1 MPKFTKPKAL
11 SEDTELELYR
21 GIMETPA
28 EFEEGFTMKAVVGAL
43 FCGIVMIPGSIYLSL
58 LSGASMNV
66 AASWVTLI
74 LFAEIARR
82 SLTKLRKQEMI
93 ILLGVA
99 GAMSGG
105 GPFGALIYRQFL
117 VGSSA
122 VREAGLRDGFPAWYA
137 PPPDS
142 AALAERTF
150 FHADWLLPIGI
161 LAAVLIIHTIRAYV
175 SGYIFFRL
183 TCDVEKLPFPLAPIN
198 AAGSLALAE
207 AGDKKQSWRWTI
219 FSTGTMIGA
228 AFALIHSLLPLVT
241 GAVLAKPVMLIPLP
255 WLEMSPLVQT
265 ILPAVAFGVVIDLAI
280 LLLGFVLPFWAV
292 MGTAA
297 GILITLILNPIL
309 YRAGV
314 MQTWKPGME
323 TINTQIATSLDFW
336 FSAGLGIALG
346 LAIVS
351 VLQTALGVRA
361 ALKEAKGRATDRSS
375 ALKGGWETPP
385 GRGDF
390 SLKVA
395 SAIYIACAL
404 ATLVLCVILIRDP
417 SWMLVGFLFIYVLV
431 YAPLMSYVN
440 ARLVG
445 ICGQT
450 IQIPFIREG
459 MFVLSKRFS
468 GYAGLDVWISPA
480 IADAAEA
487 EKEGAAAQAFRQLE
501 LTGTRF
507 WSRAKAQALTVP
519 LAFLM
524 SLLFWSF
531 IWHSNAI
538 PSHAFPYV
546 QEMWELRARSDLIMW
561 SATLGGAGE
570 STMFEQAFHPVD
582 ILVTCGIT
590 VVLFLV
596 FRWAGLPIM
605 FIYGIIR
612 GAGGLPHTLLLEVV
626 GALIARFYFHKKYG
640 SQRFLQIAPVL
651 LAGYVT
657 GVGLIS
663 MLGVAFALIAKSVLG
678 TVL

>member
-1 MPKFTKPKAL
+1 MPKFRKTRNV
-11 SEDTELELYR
+11 SEDAELELYR
-21 GIMETPA
+21 SILDTPDT
-28 EFEEGFTMKAVVGAL
+28 FEEGFTAKAVVGAM

-66 AASWVTLI
+66 AAAWVTLI

-82 SLTKLRKQEMI
+82 SLTMLRKQEMI

-105 GPFGALIYRQFL
+105 GPFGSLIYRQFL

-122 VREAGLRDGFPAWYA
+122 VKEAGLQEEFPAWFV
-137 PPPDS
+137 PS
-142 AALAERTF
+142 ATSDAIVERTF
-150 FHADWLLPIGI
+150 FHFDWWLPVTVMAG
-161 LAAVLIIHTIRAYV
+161 VLVIHTIRSYV
-175 SGYIFFRL
+175 SGYIFYRL
-183 TCDVEKLPFPLAPIN
+183 TSDVEKLPFPMAAIN

-207 AGDKKQSWRWTI
+207 AGEEKQSWRWTV
-219 FSTGTMIGA
+219 FSSGA
-228 AFALIHSLLPLVT
+228 MLGAGFALFHTLIPLVT
-241 GAVLAKPVMLIPLP
+241 GAVLEKPVMLIPLP
-255 WLEMSPLVQT
+255 WLELTPLMQK
-265 ILPAVAFGVVIDLAI
+265 ILPAVAFGVVIDLA
-280 LLLGFVLPFWAV
+280 LLLTGFVLPFWAV

-297 GILITLILNPIL
+297 GILITIILNPIL
-309 YRAGV
+309 HHVGV
-314 MQTWKPGME
+314 LHTWKPGME
-323 TINTQIATSLDFW
+323 TINTQIANALDFW

-351 VLQTALGVRA
+351 ILQTVIGVRQ
-361 ALKEAKGRATDRSS
+361 ALKEAKGQQTERSE

-390 SLKVA
+390 SLKIAVG
-395 SAIYIACAL
+395 IY
-404 ATLVLCVILIRDP
+404 VLCSVLTLIFCVALIRNP
-417 SWMLVGFLFIYVLV
+417 SWMLIGFLTLYVLG

-459 MFVLSKRFS
+459 MFILSKQFS

-480 IADAAEA
+480 IADAAEV
-487 EKEGAAAQAFRQLE
+487 EKEGASAQEFRQME
-501 LTGTRF
+501 LTGTSF
-507 WSRAKAQALTVP
+507 WSRAKMLLLTVP
-519 LAFLM
+519 LSFVL

-546 QEMWELRARSDLIMW
+546 QEMWELQARSNLIMW
-561 SATLGGAGE
+561 SATLGEAGE
-570 STMFEQAFHPVD
+570 NTMFEQAFHPAD
-582 ILVTCGIT
+582 IVITCGLT
-590 VVLFLV
+590 VIVFLV

-612 GAGGLPHTLLLEVV
+612 GAGGLPHTLLLEVL
-626 GALIARFYFHKKYG
+626 GALIARFYFHRKYG
-640 SQRFLQIAPVL
+640 AKRFLEISPVL
-651 LAGYVT
+651 LAGYLT
-657 GVGLIS
+657 GVGLIA